1 MTPLDR
7 RKVIAGLI
15 ALCSSVKPGLLRIS
29 LGRIA
34 TKPRLAKETARSKVQ
49 LPTYEWLEG

>member
-15 ALCSSVKPGLLRIS
+15 ALCSGLKLGLLRIS
-29 LGRIA
+29 AGLTT
-34 TKPRLAKETARSKVQ
+34 TKPRLVKETARSKVQ
-49 LPTYEWLEG
+49 LGNPY